1 MDKLKDSKLL
11 KIVMLTTMLIFAGM
25 VIVYYWNSDSLESMK
40 YIPMRILIFVF
51 GYILIQIS
59 KRFVFRKQ
67 NWWDW
72 LYYIGLI
79 AVILPVYFVS
89 DTSLETFQMIAKIGT
104 ISLVIPIAWSRI
116 ISLSSHAM

>member
-104 ISLVIPIAWSRI
+104 ISLVIPIVFDLIQLIKSRI
-116 ISLSSHAM
+116 

>member
-104 ISLVIPIAWSRI
+104 IFLVIPIVFDLIQLIKSRI
-116 ISLSSHAM
+116 

>member
-1 MDKLKDSKLL
+1 
-11 KIVMLTTMLIFAGM
+11 MLVAMSIFAGM
-25 VIVYYWNSDSLESMK
+25 VVAYYWDNDSLESIK
-40 YIPMRILIFVF
+40 YLPMRVLIFVF

-89 DTSLETFQMIAKIGT
+89 DTSLATFQLVAKIGT
-104 ISLVIPIAWSRI
+104 IFLIIPVGFDLVQ
-116 ISLSSHAM
+116 LFKEK